1 MMNNERKR
9 GKGWKR
15 IFIVVDSNQDVPVV
29 VGDTAEVVEHIA
41 VLEVVERIAV
51 WVVERIA
58 AQVAEHIALIVG
70 GKFDLLVVEL
80 QVQELGL

>member
-15 IFIVVDSNQDVPVV
+15 IFIVVGSNQDVPVV
-29 VGDTAEVVEHIA
+29 VVVVVGDTVEVVEHIA

-58 AQVAEHIALIVG
+58 A
-70 GKFDLLVVEL
+70 
-80 QVQELGL
+80 